1 MTSHHGARVNQEI
14 PKRLQAALMRIR
26 GDHPFFGTLALFAEL
41 RVTDDIDTA
50 ATDGRVLW
58 FNAGF
63 VEKLSVDQVCG
74 LVTHELLHAA
84 LQHVYRRRE
93 RDRNLWNIAAD
104 IVVNGMIRN
113 DTAYELPEGG
123 VEVPTLA
130 HLSVEEIY
138 EQFAA
143 GKREAPTIELLD
155 LLPELSGGLG
165 DTVPDHSPGS
175 GHGSLELTQAEQLE
189 RHWRAALQQA
199 GAVAQR
205 INRGFG
211 KHGLNGVRE
220 FDSATIPT
228 LGWRELLW
236 QFMVATPY
244 DFGGFDRRFIHRK
257 LYLEDVI
264 GESVEVA
271 ICIDTSASI
280 GDRELSAFTAEVQ
293 GILDAYPQIRG
304 TLFFADASLH
314 GPHDFN
320 LAAGIPV
327 AKGGGGTS
335 FVPFFDWVHQQELS
349 GSSPLCI
356 YFTDGFGSFPA
367 HPPASSVLWVV
378 MPGGLET
385 PGFPFGEVAR
395 MQEFAWQ

>member
-1 MTSHHGARVNQEI
+1 MKPNRGSIVTPEI

-26 GDHPFFGTLALFAEL
+26 GDHPFFGTLALFAEF
-41 RVTDDIDTA
+41 RVTDGIDTA

-58 FNAGF
+58 FNPEF
-63 VEKLSVDQVCG
+63 VNKQGPNQLFG
-74 LVTHELLHAA
+74 LVAHELLHAA

-93 RDRNLWNIAAD
+93 REPRLWNIAAD
-104 IVVNGMIRN
+104 IVVNGMIRS
-113 DTAYELPEGG
+113 DTAYGLPEGG
-123 VEVPTLA
+123 VEVPKLA

-143 GKREAPTIELLD
+143 GKCKVPNITLLD
-155 LLPELSGGLG
+155 LMPELSDGEGEG
-165 DTVPDHSPGS
+165 AQGSTRGS
-175 GHGSLELTQAEQLE
+175 GDGCLEQSTAQQLE

-199 GAVAQR
+199 GAVARR

-211 KHGLNGVRE
+211 RNGLDGVRE
-220 FDSATIPT
+220 FESATSAQ

-257 LYLEDVI
+257 LYLEDVV

-280 GDRELSAFTAEVQ
+280 GVEELEAFMAEVQ

-304 TLFFADASLH
+304 TLFYADADLY
-314 GPHDFN
+314 GPHAFSVDSGMT
-320 LAAGIPV
+320 AA
-327 AKGGGGTS
+327 AGGGGTS
-335 FVPFFDWVHQQELS
+335 FVPFFDWVHQQEQ
-349 GSSPLCI
+349 GGAYPLCI
-356 YFTDGFGSFPA
+356 YFTDGYGTFPQN
-367 HPPASSVLWVV
+367 PPASPVLWVV

-395 MQEFAWQ
+395 MHD